1 MAYFLLVLSMSAVQ
15 ALTPSLC
22 PVSSNVKLLRYL
34 PNQCKF
40 SSPVRGITMSSF
52 KFFNRDE
59 ERTLL
64 TKIIEKQN
72 PYFWIVLGLP
82 STGKTALLKNVL
94 DETRQDGAK
103 KYNSLRLNLRGTEV
117 YSRNSLFRALRGAA
131 IRTDNSLWALFVDTL
146 SKLVRVQVDLKQI
159 DEIQVQGRDSIE
171 SDIEDQFSSLIYKIP
186 ASAGKPCVF
195 VIDEANELR
204 KLAKYDE
211 RVR

>member
-82 STGKTALLKNVL
+82 STGKTALLNNVL
-94 DETRQDGAK
+94 DETCQDGAK

-117 YSRNSLFRALRGAA
+117 YSRNSLFRALRGSA
-131 IRTDNSLWALFVDTL
+131 IRTDNSIWAPFVDTL
-146 SKLVRVQVDLKQI
+146 SKLVRVDLKQI
-159 DEIQVQGRDSIE
+159 DGIQVQGMDSIE
-171 SDIEDQFSSLIYKIP
+171 PDSEDQFSSLIDVIP